1 MQPITTLEILMHFIR
16 LTQFLCSIW
25 RCYIFSHVY
34 KDKICGKAFWQN
46 VSYYYNSYKNR
57 LRWFSSRPSGALRCP
72 MPDIWAIKLWKVIKT
87 TKWANFA
94 YGEDNGKEL
103 LTPPWRSMS
112 YFLGPNCRN
121 TWTMSQK
128 ITGFLFKIGSIN
140 LC

>member
-1 MQPITTLEILMHFIR
+1 MTAMQPITTLEILMHFIR

-34 KDKICGKAFWQN
+34 KDKFVEKHSGKMW
-46 VSYYYNSYKNR
+46 VIIIIINSP
-57 LRWFSSRPSGALRCP
+57 FRCP

-94 YGEDNGKEL
+94 YGKNNGKEL

-128 ITGFLFKIGSIN
+128 MTGFLFKIDSIN